1 MFTCEQMSA
10 VPPHLEGL
18 CVEASGAL
26 VGVGAHPLPHDL
38 DVLPA
43 VWVQEQ
49 NHGVVLDVVQTL
61 HGSRSNVQ
69 QRVLVLETE

>member
-1 MFTCEQMSA
+1 MLTCEQMAA
-10 VPPHLEGL
+10 VLPHLEGL

-26 VGVGAHPLPHDL
+26 VGVGAHPLPHGL

-49 NHGVVLDVVQTL
+49 HHGVVLDVIQTL
-61 HGSRSNVQ
+61 HCSRSNVQ